1 MFFFLSCARKF
12 HLQASFMQILKIAS
26 QLHLSRIFYSN
37 SWHQLTTLLPTCFSI
52 SLHFIRDF
60 IEVFIGSL
68 CWFEPHWHRLTA
80 VLAWTVSRGLRSGE
94 ASPGIAVSTPPFNTV
109 VSKDSKDSKDWK
121 VSFFRWKARQISKT
135 IDKWNS
141 KLSKLKGKDFCTWNA
156 PSATGYPGIIGNKP
170 GCCGLRCGGWTWT
183 TSKTKGRA
191 APESKASKALVCLLC
206 FFHPFRYEK
215 LWDLN
220 DHPGWDS

>member
-1 MFFFLSCARKF
+1 
-12 HLQASFMQILKIAS
+12 MQILKIVIAS
-26 QLHLSRIFYSN
+26 QLHLSCIFYRN

-68 CWFEPHWHRLTA
+68 CWFERYWHRLTA

-94 ASPGIAVSTPPFNTV
+94 ASPGIAVSTPPFHTV
-109 VSKDSKDSKDWK
+109 VSKDSKDWK

-141 KLSKLKGKDFCTWNA
+141 KLLKGKDFCTWNA
-156 PSATGYPGIIGNKP
+156 PSATGYPGIIGNLETRMLWP
-170 GCCGLRCGGWTWT
+170 ALLR
-183 TSKTKGRA
+183 R
-191 APESKASKALVCLLC
+191 L
-206 FFHPFRYEK
+206 
-215 LWDLN
+215 DLDKN
-220 DHPGWDS
+220 IKN